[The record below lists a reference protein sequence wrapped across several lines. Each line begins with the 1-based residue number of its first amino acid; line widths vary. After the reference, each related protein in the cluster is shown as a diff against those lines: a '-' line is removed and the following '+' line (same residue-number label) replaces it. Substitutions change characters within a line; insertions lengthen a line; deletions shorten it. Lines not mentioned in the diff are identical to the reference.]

1 MICSSFQQYW
11 LTYSFNKSI
20 VGGISSIF
28 LYWRILWWVS
38 YIWSSRSPPSSRK
51 KNTQMFAV
59 AQGRMLSVLYAS
71 WKRSDLWV
79 DKRRLSL
86 DIIENFMGEE
96 NIFKESYEVLNPFFM
111 HILYSLAFIYQI
123 QMGLWK
129 MNKILMV
136 RQKKGKM
143 FLSRKGNTERIT
155 EAMGTQQ
162 SHSTSHVCAYGP
174 QGWQRIVWMKA
185 EKVLKC
191 LSFCIVIISCK
202 PAFLWKKW
210 YMSLGASSFI
220 PCPKVAWPRI
230 VSQMKECYSEDFYVG
245 SDP

>member
-1 MICSSFQQYW
+1 
-11 LTYSFNKSI
+11 
-20 VGGISSIF
+20 
-28 LYWRILWWVS
+28 
-38 YIWSSRSPPSSRK
+38 
-51 KNTQMFAV
+51 
-59 AQGRMLSVLYAS
+59 
-71 WKRSDLWV
+71 
-79 DKRRLSL
+79 
-86 DIIENFMGEE
+86 MGKE
-96 NIFKESYEVLNPFFM
+96 NIFKESYEVLNSFFM
-111 HILYSLAFIYQI
+111 HILYSLAFIYHI

-129 MNKILMV
+129 MNKILMA
-136 RQKKGKM
+136 REKKGKM

-202 PAFLWKKW
+202 PAF
-210 YMSLGASSFI
+210 YGRNDMSLGASSFI
-220 PCPKVAWPRI
+220 PCPKAWPRT

-245 SDP
+245 PDP